1 MATETKKPTAAPVA
15 SIPESKEIRTSIR
28 LNRAMNQIDDSM
40 HDLKK
45 SNPNAPERAELQ
57 AIHSSMEAFIKKYP
71 QYAFA
76 PERLANYRADRKNR
90 KGQD

>member
-1 MATETKKPTAAPVA
+1 MATETKKATPAVA

-57 AIHSSMEAFIKKYP
+57 GLLNGFEAFIKKYP
-71 QYAFA
+71 QYAFD
-76 PERLANYRADRKNR
+76 PSRLTNYRAERKSK